1 MELGWEDRLIVAGY
15 LLLSISLGLFYSRD
29 SGKNATAFF
38 GSSRRLGWLPVGLS
52 MVATTFAADTPLAV
66 TELVRKHGISGNWLW
81 WNALIG
87 GMFTVFFTARYW
99 HRAGVVTD
107 LELITIRYSG
117 AAARWLRRFKAI
129 WLGLVIN
136 ACIIGWVN
144 LAMASV
150 LSVLFGI
157 SAGAALVYTG
167 ILLLITGLYT
177 AAGGLQAVI
186 ITDAVQFVLAMVGC
200 IVLAIYVVSL
210 PAVGGIAGITEK
222 IPAEKLAFFPAILD
236 SQHYATAAAVEN
248 SGGTLSWDWL
258 VLCTFLG
265 VQWWASWYPG
275 AEPGGGGYIVQRIFA
290 TRSPQEGQLSVLFFQ
305 LAHYLLRPW
314 PWIITA
320 LATLILYPQ
329 WTVDREAFVF
339 CIRDHMPVGGRGLLL
354 ASFLAAYMSTVAT
367 QLNWGASYLIQDW
380 LKPQLIASS
389 EGALVWAGRTAT
401 VLMMVL
407 AYCLTW
413 YFDSVASV
421 WHFVLASGA
430 GTGGVL
436 ILRWFWWRVS
446 AWSEILATIVPVC
459 LYVLFQVLFWQVDE
473 GSRDSLFQFPYSYL
487 LTVAFTTMI
496 WIIGTYLLP
505 GTDSEVLHRFCE
517 KVRPIGRWGKYT
529 HADAQKN
536 TRRGGYRLGAWI
548 LGVLGG
554 YSLLIGIGQTL
565 LGYETGLLLL
575 LIAIMMLGGMWYC
588 MRRTDES
595 EEVIN

>member
-1 MELGWEDRLIVAGY
+1 MELEPADWLIVSGY
-15 LLLSISLGLFYSRD
+15 LLISISLGLFYSRGA
-29 SGKNATAFF
+29 SKNTAVFF
-38 GSSRRLGWLPVGLS
+38 GGDRRLGWLLAGLS

-66 TELVRKHGISGNWLW
+66 TELVRKYGISGNWLW

-117 AAARWLRRFKAI
+117 AAAKWLRRFKAI
-129 WLGLVIN
+129 WLGLIIN

-150 LSVLFGI
+150 LSVLLGL
-157 SAGAALVYTG
+157 SADAALIYTG
-167 ILLLITGLYT
+167 VLLLITGLYT
-177 AAGGLQAVI
+177 AAGGLRAVI
-186 ITDAVQFVLAMVGC
+186 ITDAVQFVLAMAGC

-222 IPAEKLAFFPAILD
+222 LPAEKLAFFPAVLD
-236 SQHYATAAAVEN
+236 IKNYSASDVTG
-248 SGGTLSWDWL
+248 SGGALAWDWL

-290 TRSPQEGQLSVLFFQ
+290 TRSPREGQLSVLFFQ

-329 WTVDREAFVF
+329 VTTEREAFVF
-339 CIRDHMPVGGRGLLL
+339 CIRDHMPAGGRGLLL

-367 QLNWGASYLIQDW
+367 QLNWGVSYIIQDW
-380 LKPQLIASS
+380 LKPQLMSLS
-389 EGALVWAGRTAT
+389 EGAYVQAGRIAT
-401 VLMMVL
+401 VLMVAL
-407 AYCLTW
+407 AYWLTW
-413 YFDSVASV
+413 YFDSVASA

-446 AWSEILATIVPVC
+446 AWSEILATITPFC
-459 LYVLFQVLFWQVDE
+459 LYVLFQVLLWQVDNGAE
-473 GSRDSLFQFPYSYL
+473 DSVFRFPYSYL
-487 LTVAFTTMI
+487 LTVGLTTII
-496 WIIGTYLLP
+496 WIGGTYLLP
-505 GTDSEVLHRFCE
+505 GTDAAVLHKFCE
-517 KVRPIGRWGKYT
+517 KVRPIGRWGEYT
-529 HADAQKN
+529 YADAQKN
-536 TRRGGYRLGAWI
+536 TSRNGYLLAAWM
-548 LGVLGG
+548 LAVSGG

-565 LGYETGLLLL
+565 LGYKTGFWLLFAAI
-575 LIAIMMLGGMWYC
+575 IALTGMWYC
-588 MRRTDES
+588 MLQTNES
-595 EEVIN
+595 EDGMN